1 MPPAD
6 LPQESASSPAGA
18 LLEARGLT
26 AGYGKVEVVHGVDLM
41 VRPGEVVALLGPNGA
56 GKTTSLLTLSGD
68 LPALGGEVRWL
79 GRTTASPLHA
89 RARQGL
95 GLVSEERS
103 VFPQLTVRDNLKVSG
118 CDAEMALQLFPELG
132 KRIKQKVGL
141 LSGGEQQMLSLAR
154 ILARHPKILLA
165 DELSLGL
172 APLVVN
178 RLFEAVRAAADQ
190 GLGVLLVEQHVSKA
204 LHYSDRVYVLRR
216 GEIVLTGLASELDMR
231 AIEMAYLSS
240 VQANASRPASD
251 LWGETKR
258 CFAGARRFCLQPF
271 TESVERAWNGPAI
284 HHGHLEEF

>member
-6 LPQESASSPAGA
+6 VSDESASSPAGP

-26 AGYGKVEVVHGVDLM
+26 AGYGKVEVVHGVDLL

-68 LPALGGEVRWL
+68 LPALGGEVSWL
-79 GRTTASPLHA
+79 GRAKTSPLHV

-118 CDAEMALQLFPELG
+118 CDAEMALQLFPELR
-132 KRIKQKVGL
+132 KRVKQKVGL

-154 ILARHPKILLA
+154 ILARHPKVLLA

-172 APLVVN
+172 APLIVN
-178 RLFEAVRAAADQ
+178 RLFEAVRSAADA

-204 LHYSDRVYVLRR
+204 LEYSDRVYVLRR
-216 GEIVLTGLASELDMR
+216 GEIVLSGLASELDMPMV
-231 AIEMAYLSS
+231 EMAYLSS
-240 VQANASRPASD
+240 PGSD
-251 LWGETKR
+251 PSPPGH
-258 CFAGARRFCLQPF
+258 
-271 TESVERAWNGPAI
+271 ES
-284 HHGHLEEF
+284 

>member
-1 MPPAD
+1 MAAGD
-6 LPQESASSPAGA
+6 VAEEAASSPAGP
-18 LLEARGLT
+18 LLEARGLN
-26 AGYGKVEVVHGVDLM
+26 AGYGKVQVVHGLNLV

-79 GRTTASPLHA
+79 GHATVSPLHV

-103 VFPQLTVRDNLKVSG
+103 VFPQLTVRDNLKVGGS
-118 CDAEMALQLFPELG
+118 DAAEALRLFPELG
-132 KRIKQKVGL
+132 KLARQKVGL

-154 ILARHPKILLA
+154 ILARRPKVLLA

-178 RLFEAVRAAADQ
+178 RLFEAVRAAADG

-204 LHYSDRVYVLRR
+204 LQYSDRVYMLRR
-216 GEIVLTGLASELDMR
+216 GEVVISGLTSELDMQV
-231 AIEMAYLSS
+231 IEAAYLSS
-240 VQANASRPASD
+240 SGPYLRPPRLID
-251 LWGETKR
+251 KPG
-258 CFAGARRFCLQPF
+258 
-271 TESVERAWNGPAI
+271 
-284 HHGHLEEF
+284 

>member
-1 MPPAD
+1 MPPGD
-6 LPQESASSPAGA
+6 VLGESASSPAGA
-18 LLEARGLT
+18 LLEARGLQ
-26 AGYGKVEVVHGVDLM
+26 AGYGKVKVVHGVDLV

-68 LPALGGEVRWL
+68 LPALGGEVSWL
-79 GRTTASPLHA
+79 GSAATSPLHA

-154 ILARHPKILLA
+154 ILARQPKVLLA

-178 RLFEAVRAAADQ
+178 RLFEAVRAAADA
-190 GLGVLLVEQHVSKA
+190 GLGVLLVEQHVGKA
-204 LHYSDRVYVLRR
+204 LQYSDRVYVLRR
-216 GEIVLTGLASELDMR
+216 GEIVLSGLASELDMTV
-231 AIEMAYLSS
+231 IEKAYLSS
-240 VQANASRPASD
+240 SESD
-251 LWGETKR
+251 LSPQRLIYK
-258 CFAGARRFCLQPF
+258 P
-271 TESVERAWNGPAI
+271 S
-284 HHGHLEEF
+284 

>member
-1 MPPAD
+1 MGPGD
-6 LPQESASSPAGA
+6 VLEESVSAPAGPV
-18 LLEARGLT
+18 LDARGLK

-68 LPALGGEVRWL
+68 LPALGGEVSWL
-79 GRTTASPLHA
+79 GSAAMSPLHV

-118 CDAEMALQLFPELG
+118 CDAELALQYFPELR
-132 KRIKQKVGL
+132 KRIKHKVGL
-141 LSGGEQQMLSLAR
+141 MSGGEQQMLSLAR

-178 RLFEAVRAAADQ
+178 RLFEAVRAAVET
-190 GLGVLLVEQHVSKA
+190 GLGVLLVEQHVAKA
-204 LHYSDRVYVLRR
+204 LRYSDRVYVLRR
-216 GEIVLTGLASELDMR
+216 GEIVLSGRSSQLDM
-231 AIEMAYLSS
+231 AMIEKAYLSS
-240 VQANASRPASD
+240 SDSDAGPERSQSPAFD
-251 LWGETKR
+251 Y
-258 CFAGARRFCLQPF
+258 
-271 TESVERAWNGPAI
+271 
-284 HHGHLEEF
+284 